1 MNLLERLRIGQRGS
15 AHTAKE
21 RLRLVLTHDRS
32 GLSPGVLEVLKD
44 DIIDVLSRH
53 VEIDKRSVRISL
65 TRDGNQ
71 QRLVADIPLAPQRS
85 RRRRNR

>member
-1 MNLLERLRIGQRGS
+1 MNFLERLRVGHRGS
-15 AHTAKE
+15 ARAAKE
-21 RLRLVLTHDRS
+21 RLQLVLTHDRS
-32 GLSPGVLEVLKD
+32 GLSPGILEILKD

-85 RRRRNR
+85 RRRRT